1 MSFETPK
8 TDTLRWTWVGPI
20 AVSVAIA
27 LIAAWALQL
36 DRRVTRMEDVLSELV
51 RSRGEY
57 VGKFEIIIEQNRAQD
72 NRTSLISQRLDSLV
86 QMHMNDAVK
95 RK

>member
-36 DRRVTRMEDVLSELV
+36 DRRVTRMEDIMSELT

-72 NRTSLISQRLDSLV
+72 ARMTIISQRLDSLV
-86 QMHMNDAVK
+86 QMHLNEVAK